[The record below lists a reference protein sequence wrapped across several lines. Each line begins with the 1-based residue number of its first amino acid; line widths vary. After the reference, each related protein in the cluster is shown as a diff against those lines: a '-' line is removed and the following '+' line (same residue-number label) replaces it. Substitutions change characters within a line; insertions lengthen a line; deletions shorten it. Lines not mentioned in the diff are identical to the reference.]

1 LKVHSALILS
11 FFRNDIRNTPP
22 TSWSIEVRR
31 RKGGLRRGQ
40 YKNIKTL
47 QVKCPIDL
55 EELAHEKNCNSEG
68 AALDKYK
75 YKNKVNTASLP
86 VTLLTKAALL
96 YFRLGH
102 SLSVASFSSCRAQK
116 KFFHDVH
123 IQVYIEPP
131 QIRILIFLS
140 RIGRDIPATGDESCG
155 HGLIERIFPIS
166 TITSQRLISALC
178 PDPLGSRRFAVTHP
192 DVDATQQV
200 AHAIIPHV
208 WNPHCSTTVSLMV
221 YDLIVP
227 VKHKFCSA
235 PRGRSYPYQLS
246 TGPLFPHP
254 PQKNGSLHTQPPQT
268 LA

>member
-1 LKVHSALILS
+1 M
-11 FFRNDIRNTPP
+11 
-22 TSWSIEVRR
+22 
-31 RKGGLRRGQ
+31 
-40 YKNIKTL
+40 
-47 QVKCPIDL
+47 
-55 EELAHEKNCNSEG
+55 
-68 AALDKYK
+68 
-75 YKNKVNTASLP
+75 NTASLP
-86 VTLLTKAALL
+86 VTLLTKADLL

-102 SLSVASFSSCRAQK
+102 NLPVASFSSVEPK
-116 KFFHDVH
+116 KSFSRCAYQ
-123 IQVYIEPP
+123 QVYIERP

-140 RIGRDIPATGDESCG
+140 GIGRDIPATGDESCG

-208 WNPHCSTTVSLMV
+208 WNSHCSTTVSLMV

-246 TGPLFPHP
+246 NWTALSPSTHKMAP
-254 PQKNGSLHTQPPQT
+254 SLHTQPPQT